1 MNKKLAPKS
10 SSGLMKKWLYK
21 SKNTDLN
28 IDNLV
33 DNLINTTSGNST
45 TVNSLDNTINTEIS
59 EIQQNNTTLVNDSSC
74 IKHFHFKGKHLIR
87 CEPCYAE
94 QDIVK
99 RYSNNKSKVPAI
111 AQEYGTKYLLKVLND
126 HLSTTYH
133 IEAIKVHKYKTLN
146 TSEKMAITPMGKAVN
161 QANDKL
167 ARKIGCLMIHVYNDA
182 KKLTLSAYSFP
193 SRVIVSQKA
202 NLFQLNGEV
211 SNNIDDSELQYLTPH
226 THKDLLECIVETHQS
241 SFVEDILNNSL
252 ALSLRCDGSV
262 DRTQIDKMYV
272 LMKSITLE
280 GEEKLYFLG
289 AEEPVERGA
298 KGMCDAL
305 KTACVKRLG
314 NENFN
319 NILKKTSSLVT
330 DGASSNVGQKSG
342 LWTLLTNLKK
352 TACGTEVMSPLITLW
367 CAAHRSNLA
376 WESVSESV
384 PEVSLL
390 FQKLVGLTTFFRRS
404 GLRTR
409 ELKNIALEYNLKL
422 LQLPKVF
429 EVRWSQFS
437 YTLLNNVLVS
447 WSCLVNYFKNSSD
460 KVHVGHFKFLTHE
473 YNIRLMAVLAD
484 VLYIFSRYQ
493 QQLQSDDLNVI
504 SMDEKTMYIINKIEM
519 LKSTP
524 LIGGWVEALDKQ
536 VVINKDGSL
545 TLNSI
550 TIKSIEIPRHKSHHK
565 FVTQNRCL
573 AAVKQEIVCSLQE
586 FLKQRFSIDKNLLSI
601 IKPFVVL
608 SSVACIKDIHNLIG
622 ADIDLKEF
630 SLEYDELISMEN
642 ISELR
647 KINLIKLVKTLC
659 GSKYF
664 PNVCTMLARVAAAKP
679 HSADVERLI
688 SASNL
693 LKSPLRSTMN
703 IETENLSLYINY
715 NMPPLYGWDPRD
727 TVYHWMSKKKHRVLK
742 RRKGKEQSYFSGVF
756 FEASGK
762 NKIINSDDSG
772 EDTEDKKKKKF

>member
-1 MNKKLAPKS
+1 
-10 SSGLMKKWLYK
+10 MKKWLYK

-28 IDNLV
+28 IV

-45 TVNSLDNTINTEIS
+45 SVNSLDNTINTEIS

-647 KINLIKLVKTLC
+647 KMNLIKLVKTLC